1 MKKIIRAFGLIV
13 CFQLFCCVNVVQAQ
27 VQFEQS
33 FYYDETTKLTID
45 DVNGIDFQP
54 FSDDLRQGIFK
65 GSTWIKVVISK
76 SKDFDRISREYNVFP
91 LVVGLGN
98 FNLDHIEMYEAVN
111 GLWTKQVVDH
121 INLQRPRICND
132 DLHCFNLK
140 THLINPEF
148 ETVYLKIDTQSFRTL
163 HVEVRPQNLLA
174 SSSIV
179 RVFRISTTLA
189 FGFCLFL
196 LAFIFYAIERS
207 QFLLA
212 FALFELSIISYLYVS
227 SGINYNLFDI
237 HFHIFTF
244 ALPLTLF
251 NLRLIL
257 FIWLCYLAIVD
268 YSPSRQ
274 YVLLCKG
281 CLFLAFVALLL
292 PVADLRSQSLELN
305 LCTQALVVIL
315 NIYAVF
321 HCKKI
326 PFNIKYI
333 LLTGYGVY
341 LFLFFFGLI
350 YSVGWFEFVLHQYI
364 GFRNYYD
371 FRLNGM
377 PIGIV
382 VFSIVVIQILTSKKN
397 AYQALA
403 DAKINEAKVFYLN
416 EKLAEREDMAEV
428 LSHEVKNPLSTIRF
442 ASNSIQN
449 SATVGSDLHARATVI
464 NRSASRIDDLI
475 NQVYLSNQLDK
486 KIFQDEV
493 SDINLSDF
501 FIELVGEFNAMHR
514 FNLEIPIDLSIK
526 SNEFLLNTIFTNLIG
541 NSIKYASPNSIIDV
555 SVFLKDQIIG
565 DSSMSPRSGVGLI
578 DQNIVF
584 LISNEVESLSLP
596 DPEKVFQRYYRHD
609 NFLTK
614 PGMGIGLNIVKSATD
629 LLNGTISYSVSN
641 SIVSFNVEIPKS

>member
-1 MKKIIRAFGLIV
+1 M
-13 CFQLFCCVNVVQAQ
+13 NVVQAQ
-27 VQFEQS
+27 VQFDQS
-33 FYYDETTKLTID
+33 FYYDETSKLAID

-54 FSDDLRQGIFK
+54 FADDLRQGIFK
-65 GSTWIKVVISK
+65 GSTWIKVAISK
-76 SKDFDRISREYNVFP
+76 SKDFDRVSSEYNVFP
-91 LVVGLGN
+91 LVLGIGN
-98 FNLDHIEMYEAVN
+98 FNLDHIEMYESVN
-111 GLWTKQVVDH
+111 GIWTKQVVDH
-121 INLQRPRICND
+121 IHLQRPRICND

-140 THLINPEF
+140 THLFNPEVVA
-148 ETVYLKIDTQSFRTL
+148 VYLKIDTQSFRTL

-207 QFLLA
+207 QFLLT
-212 FALFELSIISYLYVS
+212 FALFELSIISFLYVS
-227 SGINYNLFDI
+227 SGINYNLFD
-237 HFHIFTF
+237 FHLNIFTF

-268 YSPSRQ
+268 YSPPRQ
-274 YVLLCKG
+274 YVLICKV
-281 CLFLAFVALLL
+281 CLLLAFAALLL
-292 PVADLRSQSLELN
+292 PVADLRSRSLELN
-305 LCTQALVVIL
+305 LFTQALVVIF

-350 YSVGWFEFVLHQYI
+350 YSVGWFEFTLHQYI

-403 DAKINEAKVFYLN
+403 DGKINEAKLFFLN

-442 ASNSIQN
+442 ASSSIQN
-449 SATVGSDLHARATVI
+449 SATVGSELHARATVI

-475 NQVYLSNQLDK
+475 NQVYLSNQLEK
-486 KIFQDEV
+486 KVFQEKV
-493 SDINLSDF
+493 SNINLSDF
-501 FIELVGEFNAMHR
+501 FIELVGEFNATHR
-514 FNLEIPIDLSIK
+514 FNLEIPIDLSIQ
-526 SNEFLLNTIFTNLIG
+526 SNEFLLSTIFSNLIS
-541 NSIKYASPNSIIDV
+541 NSIKYASHNSNINI
-555 SVFLKDQIIG
+555 SVFLKDQITD
-565 DSSMSPRSGVGLI
+565 DSPMPKGLGVGLV
-578 DQNIVF
+578 DQKFVF
-584 LISNEVESLSLP
+584 LISNEVDNICLP

-629 LLNGTISYSVSN
+629 LLGGTILYSVSN

>member
-1 MKKIIRAFGLIV
+1 LKKIIRAFGLIV

-281 CLFLAFVALLL
+281 CLFLAIVALLL

-341 LFLFFFGLI
+341 LFLFFFGLM

-449 SATVGSDLHARATVI
+449 NATVGSDLHARATVI

-565 DSSMSPRSGVGLI
+565 DSSMSPRSGGGLI

>member
-1 MKKIIRAFGLIV
+1 M
-13 CFQLFCCVNVVQAQ
+13 NVVQAQ

-76 SKDFDRISREYNVFP
+76 SKDFDRISSVYNVFP
-91 LVVGLGN
+91 LVIGLGN
-98 FNLDHIEMYEAVN
+98 FNLDHIEMYEPVN
-111 GLWTKQVVDH
+111 GIWTKQVVDH

-140 THLINPEF
+140 THLINPQV
-148 ETVYLKIDTQSFRTL
+148 ETLYLKIDTQSFRTL
-163 HVEVRPQNLLA
+163 HVEVRPQNILA

-227 SGINYNLFDI
+227 SGINYNLFDFHI
-237 HFHIFTF
+237 HIFTF

-251 NLRLIL
+251 NLRLVL

-274 YVLLCKG
+274 YVLLCKV
-281 CLFLAFVALLL
+281 CFLLAFVALLL
-292 PVADLRSQSLELN
+292 PAADLRSWSLELN

-315 NIYAVF
+315 NIYGVF

-326 PFNIKYI
+326 PLNIKYI
-333 LLTGYGVY
+333 LLTGYSVY

-350 YSVGWFEFVLHQYI
+350 YSVGWFEFGLHQYI

-449 SATVGSDLHARATVI
+449 SATVGSDLHARAIVI

-486 KIFQDEV
+486 KIFQKEV

-501 FIELVGEFNAMHR
+501 FVELVGEFNAMHR

-541 NSIKYASPNSIIDV
+541 NAIKYASPNSIIDV
-555 SVFLKDQIIG
+555 SVFLKDQIID
-565 DSSMSPRSGVGLI
+565 DSSMPTRSGVALV
-578 DQNIVF
+578 DQKVIF

-641 SIVSFNVEIPKS
+641 SIVSFNVEIPKL